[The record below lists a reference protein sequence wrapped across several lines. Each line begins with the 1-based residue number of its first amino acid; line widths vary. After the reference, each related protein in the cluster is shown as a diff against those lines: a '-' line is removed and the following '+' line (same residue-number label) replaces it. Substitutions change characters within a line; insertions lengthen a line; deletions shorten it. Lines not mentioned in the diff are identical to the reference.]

1 MLRVHVG
8 ADGLPREIHIHKSS
22 GFDRLDK
29 AAISTVQ
36 RWKFVPGTRGGSP
49 EAMWVIVPINWVL
62 TE

>member
-8 ADGLPREIHIHKSS
+8 VDGLPKEVQIHKSS

-29 AAISTVQ
+29 AAVATVQ
-36 RWKFVPGTRGGSP
+36 RWKFAPGTRGGKP